1 MGQKTHPLG
10 FRLGVVENWR
20 SRWFASGKDYGSLAL
35 EDARI
40 RRFLEKET
48 RAAGVSAV
56 EIEREAE
63 KARVTLK
70 VSRPGV
76 IIGRGGS
83 NLALLREGLQKLLG
97 KRVDLV
103 VEEIKSPELSAK
115 IMGEEVVRQIKQRL
129 PVRRIINR
137 VAERVISRG
146 AKGVKI
152 LASGVLSGPSSIS
165 RQDKTVRGSIPA
177 QTLRAKIDFAR
188 VTAFTSYGTI
198 GVKVWIYLG
207 EEELK

>member
-10 FRLGVVENWR
+10 FRLGLGENWR
-20 SRWFASGKDYGSLAL
+20 SRWFAPPPHYGPLAL
-35 EDARI
+35 EDVKI
-40 RRFLEKET
+40 RRFLAKEAGT
-48 RAAGVSAV
+48 AAGVHAI

-63 KARVTLK
+63 KVKVVLQ

-76 IIGRGGS
+76 IIGRGGT
-83 NLALLREGLQKLLG
+83 NLARLREGLHNLLG
-97 KRVDLV
+97 KKVDLV
-103 VEEIKSPELSAK
+103 VEEIKSPEFSAK
-115 IMGEEVVRQIKQRL
+115 IMGEEIVRQIKQRM
-129 PVRRIINR
+129 PIRRVMNR
-137 VAERVISRG
+137 TAERILARG

-152 LASGVLSGPSSIS
+152 IVSGVLSGPSSIS
-165 RQDKTVRGSIPA
+165 RQEKVARGSIPG

-207 EEELK
+207 ET

>member
-20 SRWFASGKDYGSLAL
+20 SRWFASGRHYGPLAL
-35 EDARI
+35 EDVKI
-40 RRFLEKET
+40 RRFLAQQAGA
-48 RAAGVSAV
+48 AAGVNAI

-63 KARVTLK
+63 KVKVVLQ

-76 IIGRGGS
+76 IIGRGGT
-83 NLALLREGLQKLLG
+83 NLARLREGLNKLLG
-97 KRVDLV
+97 KKVDLA
-103 VEEIKSPELSAK
+103 VEEVKVPEFSAK
-115 IMGEEVVRQIKQRL
+115 IMGEDVVRQIKQRM
-129 PVRRIINR
+129 PIRRVMNR
-137 VAERVISRG
+137 MAERIFSRG

-152 LASGVLSGPSSIS
+152 VVSGVLSGPSSIS
-165 RQDKTVRGSIPA
+165 RREKAVRGSIPG

-207 EEELK
+207 EAEA